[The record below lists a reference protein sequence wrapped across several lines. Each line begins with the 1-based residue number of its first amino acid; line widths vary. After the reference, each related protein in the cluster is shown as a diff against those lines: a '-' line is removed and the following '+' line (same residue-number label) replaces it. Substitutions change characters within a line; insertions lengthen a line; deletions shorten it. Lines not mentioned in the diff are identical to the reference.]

1 MTTKTDSVVPN
12 RTKSTFWPIRWRT
25 VFLLL
30 GLVLL
35 LWLGMKAWRIGRA
48 AQSLLAQQ
56 TAVQTLLANGLTNIN
71 PDEAEAMVRTV
82 RADFVVLRDETA
94 FLMPLLPRLGWLPTV
109 GPLLVSAP
117 QLVEMGDAGTET
129 AVYAIESLKPVL
141 LVLQAEGA
149 GDGQLPQLIT
159 ALSDA
164 RPGLAQAAVSLD
176 RVAAAR
182 AQITNVAEFPA
193 QLQPLF
199 AQADEWL
206 PIAQDSLTV
215 VQILPEI
222 MGVNGRRTYLLLAQ
236 NEDELRATG
245 GYISGVGT
253 LTLENGDI
261 QSLSFQNADQFD
273 VQNLVQNSDLYDYP
287 PQPLYEIM
295 KSEYFL
301 LRDTNYWPD
310 FPYSAQQAMELY
322 QRVEPTPAIDG
333 VIAIDQEF
341 IRLLVEATGPVTVPD
356 TGEVIDAQNS
366 IQSFRN
372 SFNAQEGQTFNEW
385 YQNRKAFLTTFS
397 AAILEKVQGNFGAID
412 PITLIKNVHRA
423 FASRHLQL
431 YMVDAQETA
440 VLNQLN
446 WDGRLENPTGQDFL
460 LVLDT
465 NMGFN
470 KTNMHIQRTTH
481 YQVTLNADGSGQAGL
496 TLDYNHT
503 NPPGDDGGCIQEMTY
518 GNLPTYQEIADRCY
532 FNFLRV
538 YAPPSSTLINATGHA
553 ISEGILLGGDAW
565 MKPPGTTTEFTDFTT
580 FTNFLLVPRG
590 EMLSTNFTY
599 ALPANIVQQRDG
611 RSLYQLWVRK
621 QAGTSSQPVTIQL
634 LLPEGSTA
642 TEIALNS
649 DATILNE
656 GSQVTVTLNLEK
668 DTLLI
673 VAFED

>member
-356 TGEVIDAQNS
+356 TGEVINAQNS

>member
-356 TGEVIDAQNS
+356 TGEVINAQNS

-412 PITLIKNVHRA
+412 PITLIKNVHQA

>member
-182 AQITNVAEFPA
+182 AQITNVTEFPA

-356 TGEVIDAQNS
+356 TGEVINAQNS